1 MESWLG
7 PLRWSVPH
15 RVHCKHASAH
25 CNTLCMYLRNQQLA
39 VAVASD
45 TPSPFSITNQP
56 QRDIAFNTFHSKAQ
70 LFVGIFYIVYPLE
83 LICVMISK
91 MLVIDRISLFL
102 KKVCNEGIAV
112 FLCHFRSCVI
122 CSFVAGW
129 ILICRRSYCAVD
141 AKCYNRVRFRLS
153 VVFVFSVCCF
163 YPLLLTH
170 QRSPP

>member
-1 MESWLG
+1 LESWLG

-112 FLCHFRSCVI
+112 FSLSLQVLCHLFFCCRVDPYLPAFLL
-122 CSFVAGW
+122 CS
-129 ILICRRSYCAVD
+129 
-141 AKCYNRVRFRLS
+141 
-153 VVFVFSVCCF
+153 
-163 YPLLLTH
+163 
-170 QRSPP
+170 